1 MRCHMRCQ
9 VLSNKWVCLF
19 ILFFHF
25 LLLSSNAMAQNGQI
39 SGRVFDSQTE
49 SPLPGAN
56 VIIVGTS
63 MGTATDINGRFIIPQ
78 VPFGEYQLKVSYIG
92 YTAETKD
99 ITLSQVNNKIEL
111 RFELTHEVVHGE
123 EVVITAQAGGQT
135 KAINQEIGSK
145 NIKNVISAERIQ
157 EIPEASAAEA
167 VGRLPGVSLR
177 DDKMVI
183 RGLSPHYNQ
192 IQIDGVDMASTS
204 DEDRSS
210 GLGMISQYM
219 LGGIEL
225 NKSAMADQEANVIGG
240 TVNLIMKEAPDAP
253 QFSILAENGYNTLS
267 KSYTNPK
274 FVANASRRFYHNLIG
289 VFAQLSFEQ
298 AHEGYDRMTASY
310 SEEIVEGEKMMTVG
324 SMNLNDLNTF
334 MKNRIGAS
342 LVLDYTTSSTK
353 LKFSNFFSTR
363 NSDNTA
369 FNIRYSL
376 EGNDEVHSIDANQ
389 NKITVMNNALKV
401 EQYFGGYKLDASV
414 SYAYS
419 KNDYPDA
426 IGIGIYDD
434 GAMEQRAVWDFPP
447 IEVPNYKSDRGFNLN
462 GCVARDIFKTLKY
475 NENKQYSATFNIEKN
490 FDITNWLNFDLKM
503 GGKFK
508 HQSKKL
514 DVNHYEIHWSWSEP
528 WVTLL
533 NALLASPDLEWLPD
547 TIEDLKPKEQYLP
560 SPAFAGHYIIDPDYS
575 NNDFLIGNYSLDN
588 MPDEDKIRQ
597 IWNFAESIDFIWKV
611 MSQSYGSDY
620 SGTEDYLGLYVMP
633 QIELFQKLTLITGLR
648 YERNQT
654 EYTAWRIP
662 YLGMEEITSPW
673 LGIADMDVTR
683 KRKNEFFLP
692 MIHGIYRPFDWFN
705 IKASYTHTLSR
716 PRFGDFIPKWRI
728 GATSMSYYNDPY
740 LDPAL
745 SKNMD
750 LYLSFYGNKL
760 GLFTIGGFKKIIEDL
775 IFSHGSI
782 PFNQLGSADEISEMF
797 DGLPGDKVIAK
808 TVDWTMNNPRAASL
822 DGFELTWQS
831 NFWYLP
837 GLLKGLVVNVNYT
850 KQFSEAKYPIVNK
863 SQEIV
868 GYDTTIVFG
877 QERITPITETVYTDS
892 FYTSRLIDQA
902 NDLLNLTIGYDYKG
916 FSIRGSMKYTDD
928 LFSRPEYNENYREFT
943 QERFNYDLAIRQQL
957 PFGLNAHFNITNIG
971 QSKYVVI
978 NKGSGWPTLERY
990 SGIGF
995 SFGLRYHL

>member
-1 MRCHMRCQ
+1 MKYQ
-9 VLSNKWVCLF
+9 VLSKKGICFF
-19 ILFFHF
+19 ILLFHF

-39 SGRVFDSQTE
+39 FGRVFDSQTG

-63 MGTATDINGRFIIPQ
+63 FGTATDLNGRYIIPQ
-78 VPFGEYQLKVSYIG
+78 VSFGDYQLRVSYIG
-92 YTAETKD
+92 YTTETKD
-99 ITLSQVNNKIEL
+99 ITISLVNKKVEVI
-111 RFELTHEVVHGE
+111 FELKHEVVRGE
-123 EVVITAQAGGQT
+123 VVVITAQGGGQT
-135 KAINQEIGSK
+135 KAINQEIAST

-204 DEDRSS
+204 DEERSS

-240 TVNLIMKEAPDAP
+240 TVNLIMKEAPDIP
-253 QFSILAENGYNTLS
+253 QLNILAENGYNTLS

-274 FVANASRRFYHNLIG
+274 FVLNASRRFYHNLIG
-289 VFAQLSFEQ
+289 VFGQLSFEQ
-298 AHEGYDRMTASY
+298 SHEGNDQMSASY
-310 SEEIVEGEKMMTVG
+310 SEEIVEGKEKMTVEN
-324 SMNLNDLNTF
+324 MNLNDLNTF
-334 MKNRIGAS
+334 MKHRIGAS
-342 LVLDYTTSSTK
+342 LVLDYTTSTTK

-376 EGNDEVHSIDANQ
+376 EGNDEIHSIDANQ

-414 SYAYS
+414 AYAYS

-447 IEVPNYKSDRGFNLN
+447 IEIPNYKSDRGFNLK
-462 GCVARDIFKTLKY
+462 GCVARDIHKTLKY
-475 NENKQYSATFNIEKN
+475 NENKQYSTQFNIQKN
-490 FDITNWLNFDLKM
+490 FDITNWLNLDLKM

-528 WVTLL
+528 WAIFL

-547 TIEDLKPKEQYLP
+547 TIEDLKPDEQYLA

-575 NNDFLIGNYSLDN
+575 NNDFLIGDYSLDN
-588 MPDEDKIRQ
+588 MPDEDKLHQ

-673 LGIADMDVTR
+673 LEIADMDVTR

-692 MIHGIYRPFDWFN
+692 MIHSIYRPFDWVS

-728 GATSMSYYNDPY
+728 GAISMSYYNDPY

-745 SKNMD
+745 SKNID

-760 GLFTIGGFKKIIEDL
+760 GLFTIGGYTKTIKDL
-775 IFSHGSI
+775 IFNHGSI
-782 PFNQLGSADEISEMF
+782 PFNQLGSADKISEMF

-822 DGFELTWQS
+822 NGFELTWQS

-837 GLLKGLVVNVNYT
+837 GLLKGLVLNINYT

-863 SQEIV
+863 SLEIV

-877 QERITPITETVYTDS
+877 QERITPITETVYTDTI
-892 FYTSRLIDQA
+892 YTSRLIDQA

-916 FSIRGSMKYTDD
+916 FSIRASMKYTDD
-928 LFSRPEYNENYREFT
+928 LFSRPEYNKNYREFT
-943 QERFNYDLAIRQQL
+943 QERFAYDFAIRQKL
-957 PFGLNAHFNITNIG
+957 PFRLNAHFNITNIG

-978 NKGSGWPTLERY
+978 NKGSGWPTIERY
-990 SGIGF
+990 GGIGF
-995 SFGLRYHL
+995 SFGLRYRL